1 LEIADWPRG
10 LSRERYAETSRDNAI
25 DVAVLPELS
34 EADLEKLGDA
44 SSADRTLQAVLVES
58 YLVETCGV

>member
-1 LEIADWPRG
+1 MEIADWLHG
-10 LSRERYAETSRDNAI
+10 LSLERYAETFCDNAI
-25 DVAVLPELS
+25 DVTVLPELS
-34 EADLEKLGDA
+34 DSDLEKLGDA